1 MSSASSAC
9 AASSATLNIVDL
21 IEKNPITKLSQT
33 YNNFL
38 LEKIQENFNSFE
50 QQLFVSSFYCYLN
63 YDKTTDFVVDL
74 DDVWKWLGF
83 AQKIN
88 VRTLLEKNFKLDVDY
103 TVTIPEFK
111 KSEQEDQ
118 QSGGSDEEQPLE
130 TTLPSKPKN
139 GGQNKQIIKLTIRC
153 FKLLCLKA
161 QTKKAGEIHEYYMK
175 MEETLHQ
182 VLDFQTCQLRAQ
194 LEQSSAQLE
203 QTNAQLNQ
211 ATITLNQATITLT
224 QEKKRAIEETL
235 ISQFP
240 VNTECIYF
248 GTIDNTNA
256 DNEKLIKF
264 GHTNNLATRV
274 SDHHKKYTNF
284 ILAGAFK
291 VCNKVQTENNIK
303 AHPKIKRQIRTI
315 EVAGKNKT
323 EIIAYDSTNFTIA
336 RLTKHIQ
343 DIIHSTMYNVE
354 NFNRLIQRNQELEA
368 ENAKLVSDLE
378 SKNKAIHDLTLA
390 NNELREKTAQQSQVI
405 EVAAKDNA
413 SPFAHALIP
422 EDEVNQRFN
431 EFVTKCCIVR
441 PDVDEESV
449 NIEGRFRLWS
459 QTKPAKDTFHALKQY
474 MDVRFKQ
481 VRLRGAHCYQ
491 GVKLNTI
498 EYKKVIANDAENPEQ
513 FNVETFLFQTCKFS
527 DSGKILNSVLLKEY
541 QQWKLNVGKTLTE
554 NDMKNLK
561 TYLNASPNTL
571 KSCVW
576 SDGTSNE
583 GYYGIS
589 LRQSYTELKHSII
602 QEQGANPIIGV
613 QLSTTGKK
621 VEKRLVSSNQVLK
634 TWNTIAKA
642 SESEGFSTA
651 KMSRSVKDKT
661 VFKDYYYCVAQSV

>member
-1 MSSASSAC
+1 MSSSSSSAC
-9 AASSATLNIVDL
+9 AASSETLNIVQL

-38 LEKIQENFNSFE
+38 LEKIQENFSTFE

-83 AQKIN
+83 SQKAH
-88 VRTLLEKNFKLDVDY
+88 VKPMVEANFKLDVDY
-103 TVTIPEFK
+103 KIVAS
-111 KSEQEDQ
+111 SETDEDQ
-118 QSGGSDEEQPLE
+118 LPHSPNKSGSD
-130 TTLPSKPKN
+130 KPKKH
-139 GGQNKQIIKLTIRC
+139 GGHNKQTIKLTIRC

-175 MEETLHQ
+175 LEEIIHMT
-182 VLDFQTCQLRAQ
+182 VDYQTAQLRAQ
-194 LEQSSAQLE
+194 LEQSAAQLE
-203 QTNAQLNQ
+203 QKNEV
-211 ATITLNQATITLT
+211 ISTLNQATITLT
-224 QEKKRAIEETL
+224 QEKKRAIEQTL

-240 VNTECIYF
+240 VNTQTIYF

-264 GHTNNLATRV
+264 GQTNDLATRV
-274 SDHHKKYTNF
+274 ADHHKKYTNF
-284 ILAGAFK
+284 ILAGAFR
-291 VCNKVQTENNIK
+291 VTNRSEIENNIK
-303 AHPKIKRQIRTI
+303 SHPKIKRQLRTI

-323 EIIAYDSTNFTIA
+323 EIIAYDSTNFTIN
-336 RLTKHIQ
+336 RLTKHIE

-368 ENAKLVSDLE
+368 ENAKLVTDLE
-378 SKNKAIHDLTLA
+378 SKKKAIHDLTLA

-459 QTKPAKDTFHALKQY
+459 QTKPTKDTFHALKHY

-481 VRLRGAHCYQ
+481 VRLRGAHCYK

-498 EYKKVIANDAENPEQ
+498 EYKKVIANEAENPEQ

-527 DSGKILNSVLLKEY
+527 DRGKILNSVLLKEY
-541 QQWKLNVGKTLTE
+541 QTWKLNVGKTLTE

-561 TYLNASPNTL
+561 TYLNACPNAL
-571 KSCVW
+571 KATIW
-576 SDGTSNE
+576 YETTSNE
-583 GYYGIS
+583 GYYGLGLS
-589 LRQSYTELKHSII
+589 ESYTELKQSII

-613 QLSTTGKK
+613 QLSTSGKK

-661 VFKDYYYCVAQSV
+661 VFNDYYYCVAV

>member
-1 MSSASSAC
+1 MSSASSAST
-9 AASSATLNIVDL
+9 ASSATLNIVEL

-38 LEKIQENFNSFE
+38 LEKIQEHFSTFE

-83 AQKIN
+83 SQKAH
-88 VRTLLEKNFKLDVDY
+88 VKPMVEANFKLDVDY
-103 TVTIPEFK
+103 KIVAS
-111 KSEQEDQ
+111 SETDEDQ
-118 QSGGSDEEQPLE
+118 LPHSPNKSGSD
-130 TTLPSKPKN
+130 KPKKH
-139 GGQNKQIIKLTIRC
+139 GGHNKQTIKLTIRC

-161 QTKKAGEIHEYYMK
+161 QTKKAGEIHDYYLRL
-175 MEETLHQ
+175 EEIILMT
-182 VLDFQTCQLRAQ
+182 VDYQTAQLRAQ
-194 LEQSSAQLE
+194 LEQSAEQLE
-203 QTNAQLNQ
+203 QKNEV
-211 ATITLNQATITLT
+211 ISTLNQATITLT
-224 QEKKRAIEETL
+224 QEKKRAIQETL
-235 ISQFP
+235 ITQFP

-256 DNEKLIKF
+256 ENEKLIKF

-274 SDHHKKYTNF
+274 ADHHKKYTNF
-284 ILAGAFK
+284 ILAGAFR
-291 VCNKVQTENNIK
+291 VHNKVEIENHIK
-303 AHPKIKRQIRTI
+303 DHPKIKRQIRTI

-336 RLTKHIQ
+336 RLTKHIE
-343 DIIHSTMYNVE
+343 DIIHARMYNVE

-368 ENAKLVSDLE
+368 ENAKLVTDLE
-378 SKNKAIHDLTLA
+378 AKTKAIHDLTLA
-390 NNELREKTAQQSQVI
+390 NNELREKTAQQSQALQV
-405 EVAAKDNA
+405 VATENE
-413 SPFAHALIP
+413 SPFTQHILLP
-422 EDEVNQRFN
+422 DDEMTQKIN
-431 EFVTKCCIVR
+431 EFVATCCIVR

-459 QTKPAKDTFHALKQY
+459 QTKPTKDTFHALKHY

-481 VRLRGAHCYQ
+481 VRLRGAHCYK

-561 TYLNASPNTL
+561 MYLNASQNTL

-589 LRQSYTELKHSII
+589 LRQSYTELKQSII

-613 QLSTTGKK
+613 QLSTSGKK
-621 VEKRLVSSNQVLK
+621 VEKRLVGTNQVLK

-661 VFKDYYYCVAQSV
+661 VFNDYYYCVAV

>member
-9 AASSATLNIVDL
+9 TASAATMNIVEL

-38 LEKIQENFNSFE
+38 LEKIQENFSTFE

-63 YDKTTDFVVDL
+63 YDKNTDFVVDL
-74 DDVWKWLGF
+74 DNVWKWLGF
-83 AQKIN
+83 TQKVTARLMIE
-88 VRTLLEKNFKLDVDY
+88 TNFKPNVDY
-103 TVTIPEFK
+103 TVSIPEFK
-111 KSEQEDQ
+111 KSNQDQ
-118 QSGGSDEEQPLE
+118 TSGGSDDDQSAENTVQA
-130 TTLPSKPKN
+130 KPKN
-139 GGQNKQIIKLTIRC
+139 GGQNKQTIKLTIRC
-153 FKLLCLKA
+153 FKLLCMKA
-161 QTKKAGEIHEYYMK
+161 QTKKAGEIHDYYLRL
-175 MEETLHQ
+175 EEIILMTVDHQ
-182 VLDFQTCQLRAQ
+182 TNQLRAQ
-194 LEQSSAQLE
+194 LEQS
-203 QTNAQLNQ
+203 TAQLNQ
-211 ATITLNQATITLT
+211 ATITLTE
-224 QEKKRAIEETL
+224 EKKRAIEKTL

-240 VNTECIYF
+240 VNTQTIYF

-264 GHTNNLATRV
+264 GQTNDLANRV
-274 SDHHKKYTNF
+274 ADHRKKYTNF
-284 ILAGAFK
+284 ILAAAFR
-291 VCNKVQTENNIK
+291 VTNRSEIENQIK

-323 EIIAYDSTNFTIA
+323 EIIAYDSTNFTID
-336 RLTKHIQ
+336 RLTKHIEG
-343 DIIHSTMYNVE
+343 IIHSTMYNVE

-368 ENAKLVSDLE
+368 ENAKLVTELE
-378 SKNKAIHDLTLA
+378 QKNKAIHDLTLA

-413 SPFAHALIP
+413 SPFTHALIP
-422 EDEVNQRFN
+422 EDELNQRIH

-459 QTKPAKDTFHALKQY
+459 QTKPAKDTFHALKHY

-498 EYKKVIANDAENPEQ
+498 EYKKVIANEAENPEQ
-513 FNVETFLFQTCKFS
+513 FSVETFLFQCCKFS
-527 DSGKILNSVLLKEY
+527 DTGKILNSTLLKEY
-541 QQWKLNVGKTLTE
+541 QKWKLSVGQSPNE
-554 NDMKNLK
+554 MDIKNLK
-561 TYLNASPNTL
+561 TYLNACPNAL
-571 KSCVW
+571 KGTVW
-576 SDGTSNE
+576 SENISNE
-583 GYYGIS
+583 GYYGVN
-589 LRQSYTELKHSII
+589 LRESYYDLKQAVI

-621 VEKRLVSSNQVLK
+621 VEKRLVNSNQILK

-642 SESEGFSTA
+642 AADEGFSTA
-651 KMSRSVKDKT
+651 KMSRNVKDKT
-661 VFKDYYYCVAQSV
+661 VIQDYYYCVAQSV